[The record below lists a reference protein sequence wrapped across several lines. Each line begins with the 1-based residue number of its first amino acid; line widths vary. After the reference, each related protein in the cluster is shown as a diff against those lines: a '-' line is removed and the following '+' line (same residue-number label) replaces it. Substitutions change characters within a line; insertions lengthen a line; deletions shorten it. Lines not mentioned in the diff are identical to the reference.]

1 LHKIALVKSDK
12 KISDRS
18 VEELYSLAESYY
30 SPEKIVLI
38 STWDNRMKDIIR
50 RLEYE
55 LAVVE
60 LMGFNGYFCIVA
72 DFIRYGKNNGVP
84 V

>member
-1 LHKIALVKSDK
+1 M
-12 KISDRS
+12 
-18 VEELYSLAESYY
+18 AESTY
-30 SPEKIVLI
+30 SVKKQTLLE
-38 STWDNRMKDIIR
+38 TFTTEQQEIIA

-55 LAVVE
+55 LMVVN
-60 LMGFNGYFCIVA
+60 LMGFNGYFCIVS

>member
-1 LHKIALVKSDK
+1 MVPKPEK
-12 KISDRS
+12 KLTDIS
-18 VEELYSLAESYY
+18 VEELHEIAESTY
-30 SPEKIVLI
+30 SDKKNELIQSFTEKQLEIL
-38 STWDNRMKDIIR
+38 S

-55 LAVVE
+55 LCVVNI
-60 LMGFNGYFCIVA
+60 MGFNGYFCIVS